1 MTDAIK
7 AYRRK
12 VREGLS
18 DMRRLYYY
26 LQSPDFVVGYP
37 LLSDEKRK
45 QFDNAL
51 SRADYQSAL
60 HIIISEDD
68 NDPHTW
74 NIKRLR
80 ATARKMRVPYYSTM
94 LKHELAEIIRKDYEK
109 ASATALQQN
118 HPVAH
123 KETCGVV

>member
-1 MTDAIK
+1 MIEAIK

-80 ATARKMRVPYYSTM
+80 ATARKMKVPYYSGM
-94 LKHELAEIIRKDYEK
+94 LKHELAELIRKQHEK
-109 ASATALQQN
+109 ATIASVQQN
-118 HPVAH
+118 HTVPEPQASGFV
-123 KETCGVV
+123 